1 MTLSSGPASAAFLR
15 VPFRGRWL
23 PDTRRSDHAPFWDLG
38 FPAIMI
44 TDTANM
50 RNPHYHQASDHID
63 TLDLAFLAGV
73 CRGLITGLSTL

>member
-1 MTLSSGPASAAFLR
+1 
-15 VPFRGRWL
+15 V

-50 RNPHYHQASDHID
+50 RNPHYHWESDHID
-63 TLDLAFLAGV
+63 TLDLAFLAVV